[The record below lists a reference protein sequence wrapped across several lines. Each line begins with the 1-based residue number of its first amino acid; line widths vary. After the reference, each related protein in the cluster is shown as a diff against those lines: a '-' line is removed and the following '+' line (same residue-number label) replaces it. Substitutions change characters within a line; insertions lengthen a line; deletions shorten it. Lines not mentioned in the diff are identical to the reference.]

1 MTPDELNEIAN
12 QRLDDPTVIGRLV
25 CNLRSNDPLVQRH
38 NDDQQFSVSWQDS
51 GDFWRCTIF
60 ADNTPAHRLAQIDL
74 HDNST
79 FRADLFEPGRIT
91 ISPQE
96 GILCL
101 TRYKPR

>member
-12 QRLDDPTVIGRLV
+12 QRLDDPIVNGRLV
-25 CNLRSNDPLVQRH
+25 CNLRSNDSLVQRH
-38 NDDQQFSVSWQDS
+38 HDDQHFSVSWQDS

-60 ADNTPAHRLAQIDL
+60 ADSSPNHRLAQVDL
-74 HDNST
+74 YENATS
-79 FRADLFEPGRIT
+79 RADLFEPGRIT

>member
-12 QRLDDPTVIGRLV
+12 QRLADPTVIGRLV
-25 CNLRSNDPLVQRH
+25 CNLRSNDSLVQRH
-38 NDDQQFSVSWQDS
+38 HDHQHFSVSWQDS

-60 ADNTPAHRLAQIDL
+60 ADGTPAHRLAQIDL
-74 HDNST
+74 HENST